1 MTLPFSLLLAL
12 KYLKPKRTFLS
23 VVTVFSVTGVTI
35 GVAVLIIVLSVMTG
49 FDAMWREKILDFN
62 AHVNVVVPGSLEGR
76 EEEVCRAVEA
86 EEGVTGAA
94 PFLQSLVFLQKWN
107 GRVETPL
114 LRGIDPE
121 REGKVSRIPRMV
133 KEGRFDVSGGR
144 VLIGRHLAATLGV
157 GVGDRVTAYS
167 PATFLS
173 QEEILM
179 PRELEVGGI
188 FETGMWEFDS
198 GYVMASLWDARD
210 FCGAAAQE
218 GVQVASAAPME
229 AMELARRL
237 DGVAEGARAVSW
249 MEQNEQLFSALQ
261 VEKNMMFYLLIFITV
276 VAAFGITNTLITM
289 TVQKTKEIGLLR
301 SLGFSQGAIMRVF
314 FWQGWLEGLAG
325 TGLGIALGLTA
336 LRYRN
341 ALLRFLNERCGMSLL
356 PQELY
361 HLAEIP
367 AVTLPG
373 DVWTVAVS
381 VLVIC
386 TLAAVLPAWRAS
398 KADPAGAL
406 RYE

>member
-1 MTLPFSLLLAL
+1 MTLPFSLFLAL

-23 VVTVFSVTGVTI
+23 VVTVFSVTGVMI

-62 AHVNVVVPGSLEGR
+62 AHVNVVVPGTLEGR
-76 EEEVCRAVEA
+76 EEEVCRAIEA

-107 GRVETPL
+107 GRVETPI

-121 REGKVSRIPRMV
+121 REREVSRIPGMIT
-133 KEGRFDVSGGR
+133 EGAFDVSGGK

-157 GVGDRVTAYS
+157 GVGDAVTAYS

-179 PRELEVGGI
+179 PRELAVGGI

-198 GYVMASLWDARD
+198 EYVMASLWDARD
-210 FCGAAAQE
+210 FCGAASQE
-218 GVQVASAAPME
+218 GVQVSTAEPMK

-237 DGVAEGARAVSW
+237 DGVVEGARAVSW

-276 VAAFGITNTLITM
+276 VAAFGITNTLITV
-289 TVQKTKEIGLLR
+289 TVQKTREIGLLR
-301 SLGFSQGAIMRVF
+301 ALGFSGGAIMRVF
-314 FWQGWLEGLAG
+314 FWQGWVSGMAG
-325 TGLGIALGLTA
+325 TGLWLGLGLLA

-341 ALLRFLNERCGMSLL
+341 ALLEGLNRHFGMDLL
-356 PQELY
+356 PKELY
-361 HLAEIP
+361 QLPELP
-367 AVTLPG
+367 AVTTG
-373 DVWTVAVS
+373 HDVAAVVLS
-381 VLVIC
+381 VLAIC
-386 TLAAVLPAWRAS
+386 TLAAVIPAWRAARL
-398 KADPAGAL
+398 KPVEAL